1 MLPCAR
7 CGAEPLNPAARFCSK
22 CGATLSSTT
31 THRAPGVVRY
41 FALPFIFIGRAIAYP
56 SRRRQERIRWLT
68 AASGPQSP
76 INEVAGLSVGAKQVY
91 AYLASVTL
99 RFGSSHSRIATIA
112 RVAGLSEYKARAA
125 IRELERRGL
134 LSHERRNTWHG
145 RGAHSYHV
153 LPVGQARPRSRE

>member
-1 MLPCAR
+1 VIPCAR

-22 CGATLSSTT
+22 CGAALSNVT
-31 THRAPGVVRY
+31 THRVPGAIRF
-41 FALPFIFIGRAIAYP
+41 FALPFILIGRAIANP
-56 SRRRQERIRWLT
+56 VRWRQERIRWLT

-76 INEVAGLSVGAKQVY
+76 INEVASLSVGAKQVY

-99 RFGSSHSRIATIA
+99 RFGSSHSRIRTIA
-112 RVAGLSEYKARAA
+112 RVAGLSEHKARAA

-153 LPVGQARPRSRE
+153 RPVKHDQG